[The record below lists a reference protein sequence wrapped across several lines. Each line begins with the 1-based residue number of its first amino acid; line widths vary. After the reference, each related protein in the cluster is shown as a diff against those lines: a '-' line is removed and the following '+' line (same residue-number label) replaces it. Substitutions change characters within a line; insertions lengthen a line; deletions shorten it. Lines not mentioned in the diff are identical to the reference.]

1 MNAWLAVAGIVVGLV
16 GAGGIASVITKHMEI
31 RAEER
36 KTATSGGKENQL
48 IDQYQEH
55 AASQDAKIERL
66 ENRMDAS
73 YRRERVRDDYIAV
86 LRQHIADGKPP
97 PPPPFPPGLLAGGSV
112 EP

>member
-1 MNAWLAVAGIVVGLV
+1 MNLWLAAGSIVVGLM
-16 GAGGIASVITKHMEI
+16 GAGGIGSVIVKHMEI

-36 KTATSGGKENQL
+36 KTASSGDKENQL

-66 ENRMDAS
+66 EDRMDAS

-97 PPPPFPPGLLAGGSV
+97 PPPPFPPGLLAGGAP
-112 EP
+112 EI